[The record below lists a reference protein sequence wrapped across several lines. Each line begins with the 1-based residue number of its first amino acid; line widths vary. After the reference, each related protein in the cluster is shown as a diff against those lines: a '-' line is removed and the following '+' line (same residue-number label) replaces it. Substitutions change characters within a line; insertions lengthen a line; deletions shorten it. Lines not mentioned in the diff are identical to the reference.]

1 MAPLCSTPFKSPSR
15 PSPQQGEQHGVP
27 LLTGNG
33 KLEPPKSDAAAR
45 ADFLQWTISAEPG
58 LTAGIADFFW
68 HTMQFPEEKRKPQV
82 AERGKEA

>member
-1 MAPLCSTPFKSPSR
+1 MLSSC
-15 PSPQQGEQHGVP
+15 Q
-27 LLTGNG
+27 LTKQLSNVAGNG

-45 ADFLQWTISAEPG
+45 AAFLQWTISAEPG
-58 LTAGIADFFW
+58 LTAGLSDVFW